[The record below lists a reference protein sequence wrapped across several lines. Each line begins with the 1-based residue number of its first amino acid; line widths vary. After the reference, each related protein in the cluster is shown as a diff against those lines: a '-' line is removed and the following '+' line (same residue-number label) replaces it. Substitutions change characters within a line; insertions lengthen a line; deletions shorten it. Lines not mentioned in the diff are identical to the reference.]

1 MGLPTA
7 MRWEIVVDSVG
18 SRVDLGSRYSD
29 QIQNI
34 YIYIDTFMANDIS
47 LKFRL

>member
-18 SRVDLGSRYSD
+18 SRVDLGSRYGD
-29 QIQNI
+29 QIQN
-34 YIYIDTFMANDIS
+34 IYIDTFMANDIS
-47 LKFRL
+47 FTFRQ